1 MRKSGSG
8 CGKTLSFFIGMFV
21 GVLVV
26 VIGVVGVGLWT
37 YNNLSLARL
46 EKTFNVEINIGD
58 EEFKNKAIKD
68 LIPEVTNL
76 MNSSVGEIA
85 STLGYTIPTNIEVV
99 PANGSEP
106 AKYADLSEAMNIV
119 LNGKITNVSSNL
131 QKMIDFVTFGYVYSV
146 LNEPMDMPN
155 IKLFTKYKDVKV
167 VNVGNII
174 NQITVADIM
183 EPNLNEGG
191 QEIPYEGV
199 LGAISDKTL
208 VYLMQE
214 GNMEATINSLKL
226 EDVIE
231 ISETDT
237 GILGSLKSLTIGSLN
252 NDTII
257 NAIND
262 KKLGDILKITAT
274 NGVMSKLKD
283 VTIGEIS
290 AGNIDD
296 EIKSLKLSEIIEITD
311 TQGIMFALKD
321 KTISE
326 LNASTIMELKVSD
339 IYNITDTEGVMY
351 AIKDWKL
358 NELTD
363 VKFKTLQINQLIPI
377 SDTETGILGAI
388 GSWQLN
394 ALTENNLQSLTLAS
408 ILNIKTDTGILGALK
423 DLSLKELTDDNIKT
437 SIETLKLEDIITIE
451 ATDNNVWNAIKNS
464 TIGELDNTL
473 NSLTLSQF
481 IEPNGTGDEEGQY
494 VGLLGYLITET
505 NDPLISEMDTALDD
519 AVNAYIKD
527 VTIGE
532 LIDNGVIN
540 EPTGYSEEEMAIL
553 RGTKLVDFINNNLN
567 KQ

>member
-68 LIPEVTNL
+68 LIPEVANL

-119 LNGKITNVSSNL
+119 LNGKITDVTSNL
-131 QKMIDFVTFGYVYSV
+131 QKMIDFVTFGYVYNV
-146 LNEPMDMPN
+146 LHEPMDIPN
-155 IKLFTKYKDVKV
+155 IKLFTRYKDVKV

-183 EPNLNEGG
+183 EPNLNEAG

-214 GNMEATINSLKL
+214 GNMEATINGLKL
-226 EDVIE
+226 EDIIE

-321 KTISE
+321 KKISE
-326 LNASTIMELKVSD
+326 LNTSTIMELKVSD

-394 ALTENNLQSLTLAS
+394 ELTENNLQSLTLAS

-423 DLSLKELTDDNIKT
+423 DLSLNELTDENIKT